1 MRMKLSF
8 HLCMIRGNKTTRS
21 LQAAQIIWLWL
32 YFEDLHAQVDIV
44 AVPVCVAFTHASA
57 SMKLLSS
64 TV

>member
-44 AVPVCVAFTHASA
+44 AFTHASA